1 MKPADLALV
10 VASLAAV
17 ALVVMARKD
26 SRAIASDAGILA
38 QAQQNAARYGGSVQN
53 WLGYGYIDND
63 PVPGIVI
70 PGAAF

>member
-1 MKPADLALV
+1 MKAADLALI

-17 ALVVMARKD
+17 ALVVLARKD
-26 SRAIASDAGILA
+26 SRAIASDANTLA

-63 PVPGIVI
+63 PVQGIEI